1 MQKNV
6 PIYAVSL
13 FLIAACMSAGCAK
26 QDVIRKDEGI
36 APAPAARQVDSPPK
50 AITAPPEQAII
61 NTSPQVVPAAPAQT
75 GLKSAS
81 SGQLHSSLDKIYFN
95 FDSAGLSEAARSTL
109 TKNAA
114 ILATKPTTKIRIEGN
129 CDARGSSE
137 YNLALGERRAKAAYQ
152 YLVTLGVNPVR
163 LSTISYGNEKPAVQ
177 GNDEASWAKNRIDQF
192 AVITP

>member
-1 MQKNV
+1 MQKHV

-13 FLIAACMSAGCAK
+13 FLIAACLSAGCAK
-26 QDVIRKDEGI
+26 QDVTRKDEGI
-36 APAPAARQVDSPPK
+36 APAPAARQAETSPK
-50 AITAPPEQAII
+50 AVTAPPVQGTI
-61 NTSPQVVPAAPAQT
+61 NTSPQVVPAAPAQPE
-75 GLKSAS
+75 LQS
-81 SGQLHSSLDKIYFN
+81 SSSEQLHSSLNKIYFN
-95 FDSAGLSEAARSTL
+95 FDSAGLSESARSTL

-152 YLVTLGVNPVR
+152 YLITLGVDPVR

-177 GNDEASWAKNRIDQF
+177 GSDEASWAKNRIDQF
-192 AVITP
+192 TIITP